1 MISQGAGCKP
11 CYFRAQMQFEV
22 PRVMGTHVFW
32 LGVYHL
38 RSLNGRYRVGYT
50 WGARVS
56 RKSAAGTWGWVGQC
70 RDGHLP
76 PCWLLV
82 GALGCMVAASC
93 PHSTHCL
100 LLCFCS
106 SGRQAARLFSVPHV
120 VQQET
125 TLAYLENQ
133 VAAALTLQSSHEYRH
148 WLLLYARYLV
158 NEGEVPVGSSI
169 LLGPAQ
175 SLSLHKPKSL

>member
-1 MISQGAGCKP
+1 MESDICPSAG
-11 CYFRAQMQFEV
+11 FLLV
-22 PRVMGTHVFW
+22 P
-32 LGVYHL
+32 
-38 RSLNGRYRVGYT
+38 
-50 WGARVS
+50 WGAR
-56 RKSAAGTWGWVGQC
+56 WQ
-70 RDGHLP
+70 LP
-76 PCWLLV
+76 V
-82 GALGCMVAASC
+82 

-100 LLCFCS
+100 MMCFCS

-158 NEGEVPVGSSI
+158 NEGEVPVGFST
-169 LLGPAQ
+169 LLGPA
-175 SLSLHKPKSL
+175 